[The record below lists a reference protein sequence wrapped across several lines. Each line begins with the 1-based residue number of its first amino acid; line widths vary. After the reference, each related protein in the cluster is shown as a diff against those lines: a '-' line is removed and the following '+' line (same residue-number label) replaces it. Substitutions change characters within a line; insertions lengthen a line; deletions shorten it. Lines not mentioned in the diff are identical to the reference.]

1 MVGYSITDSHS
12 EDEESDEGYPTDD
25 EREMVP
31 LIPRSEPS
39 RLDTLL
45 DRIQN
50 HPPTQPHLT
59 PDLDDTQ
66 AREWLEENYDGLVE
80 VPGYEIFSLRCKP
93 GREKTIAKEI
103 QSDIHLQYISFDIIK
118 AAFPSQKRGTLY
130 IQVRNMN
137 HSNIP
142 LSSYLKRFSG
152 LYYRREPKFSF
163 AKDSVIPLP
172 SERYDQEVM
181 PVHNLVNTPFRL
193 DATSHYRDVTF
204 TGRGNL
210 SLDDLPFHHPSR
222 WALKPNT
229 WVVPKSGL
237 YRGDPGVVVADV
249 NENIN
254 SKEDCWVLFLPR
266 TPRPEFE
273 QPTQRARSEA
283 EVSEEITLGS
293 KRNRSESDV
302 SSDMAPVSK
311 RSRSSR
317 PTPIHRRKR
326 SSCPHLWESGIGTT
340 SEIHERFPG
349 NARTTCIAGTECDD
363 PLSCEHK
370 KQTFLF
376 DQEIYRG
383 LAVVP
388 QKINNLSRAT
398 QISHKFLQGFK
409 ACCPESEHPF
419 LQTVPPPGSWSFTP
433 EENVEVSSRY
443 RGIGSTT
450 GTIDEVH
457 PLYCEV
463 VFSDGENTFL
473 EAVPH
478 IHLRK
483 KFSSGDLVRIVQSV
497 PPIKGVQQSQIP
509 NSIVCTVEL
518 KVVPIAGLEG
528 FVSSSN
534 EKYVEVWVPELE
546 LMLNID
552 HNCLQYQP
560 NLSALGEIR
569 RENPFLL
576 AEHPAAFSAERPMKH
591 LDLTKHS
598 PNLDP
603 NTQLPINPHTGVS
616 PWKDLRV
623 SIGGT
628 ESDKRGGYKP
638 AELIKGLRCTVLD
651 VKADHS
657 THSGL
662 AVLVRPDGRSAVS
675 WVDYSRV
682 RREDNHRFLHEEQ
695 RSWESSR
702 PLYYSFKRGYLPTYS
717 DQERATLSG
726 RLNPGYEAA
735 MTQTYEKQVQKDRE
749 EEEKRKQRLEDEER
763 KWIEYEETG
772 GRDKSPVVTGAGD
785 AELEL
790 PEHWILNPRL
800 KECLGE
806 RSIYVATSLS
816 RRKDYA
822 VSLRPGSD
830 GQVEVWTDEKKS
842 RQLNLEDVDREA
854 KSRTLL
860 DHRYEQNL
868 LVVVEGEHAGNFV
881 RVLSVD
887 WTRSLRCQRVQITG
901 VKDKAGKEYQEEI
914 LPDVPFLLEKDAVA
928 VVKQTEHARKVGNE
942 LMQTLRHLE
951 RDREGSL
958 DLVCR

>member
-1 MVGYSITDSHS
+1 MQSQKATLRRATKCYEADSHS
-12 EDEESDEGYPTDD
+12 EDENSNEAYPTDD

-50 HPPTQPHLT
+50 HPQTQPHLN

-66 AREWLEENYDGLVE
+66 ACEWLEENYDGLVE

-103 QSDIHLQYISFDIIK
+103 QSDIHLQLISFDIIK

-142 LSSYLKRFSG
+142 LSSYLKRFAD

-163 AKDSVIPLP
+163 AKDSIIPLP
-172 SERYDQEVM
+172 AERYDQEVM
-181 PVHNLVNTPFRL
+181 PVHCLVSTPFRL

-204 TGRGNL
+204 IGRGTLN
-210 SLDDLPFHHPSR
+210 SDDLPFHHPSH

-237 YRGDPGVVVADV
+237 YRGDPGVIVANV

-254 SKEDCWVLFLPR
+254 SKEECWVLFLPR

-273 QPTQRARSEA
+273 QPTQRARSKA
-283 EVSEEITLGS
+283 QVSEEITFGS
-293 KRNRSESDV
+293 KRNRGEFDV
-302 SSDMAPVSK
+302 SSDMAPLAK
-311 RSRSSR
+311 RKRSSR
-317 PTPIHRRKR
+317 LKR
-326 SSCPHLWESGIGTT
+326 SSCPYLWESGVGTT

-349 NARTTCIAGTECDD
+349 NARTTCIECDN
-363 PLSCEHK
+363 PLNCEHE

-376 DQEIYRG
+376 DQEIYQG
-383 LAVVP
+383 LVVVL
-388 QKINNLSRAT
+388 QKFNNLSRAT
-398 QISHKFLQGFK
+398 QISKKFLQGFK
-409 ACCPESEHPF
+409 ACCSESEHPF
-419 LQTVPPPGSWSFTP
+419 LQTAPPPNSWSFVP
-433 EENVEVSSRY
+433 EERVEVSLGY
-443 RGIGSTT
+443 RGTGSTT

-473 EAVPH
+473 EAVPQ

-483 KFSSGDLVRIVQSV
+483 RFSSGDLVKIVRTV

-509 NSIVCTVEL
+509 NSIVCTVDL

-528 FVSSSN
+528 FVCSSN
-534 EKYVEVWVPELE
+534 EKYVEVWIPELE
-546 LMLNID
+546 LILDID

-576 AEHPAAFSAERPMKH
+576 AEHPAAFSPERPAKH

-598 PNLDP
+598 PNLGP

-616 PWKDLRV
+616 PWKDIQL
-623 SIGGT
+623 
-628 ESDKRGGYKP
+628 DKQGGYRP

-662 AVLVRPDGRSAVS
+662 AVLVRPDGRSAAS

-682 RREDNHRFLHEEQ
+682 RREDNHRFLHEEL
-695 RSWESSR
+695 RPGESSR

-717 DQERATLSG
+717 DQELETLSG
-726 RLNPGYEAA
+726 RFNPGYEAA
-735 MTQTYEKQVQKDRE
+735 MTQIYEKKVQRDQE
-749 EEEKRKQRLEDEER
+749 EEENQKQRLEDEER

-772 GRDKSPVVTGAGD
+772 GRGKSPPVIGTGD

-790 PEHWILNPRL
+790 SEHWILDPRL
-800 KECLGE
+800 KEGLGE

-816 RRKDYA
+816 RRKDYP
-822 VSLRPGSD
+822 VSLRSRSD
-830 GQVEVWTDEKKS
+830 GQVEVWTDEKRS
-842 RQLNLEDVDREA
+842 QQLNLEDVDREA

-860 DHRYEQNL
+860 DHRYERNL
-868 LVVVEGEHAGNFV
+868 LVVVQGEHTGKFV

-887 WTRSLRCQRVQITG
+887 WTRSLRCQRVQVIG
-901 VKDKAGKEYQEEI
+901 VKDKAGKEYREEI
-914 LPDVPFLLEKDAVA
+914 LPDVPFLLEKNAVA

-942 LMQTLRHLE
+942 LMQTMRDLE
-951 RDREGSL
+951 KGRFLESGAPVS
-958 DLVCR
+958 VVKI